1 MRLKGQAKAGFYPT
15 PVEVVEILKSWI
27 GEKRSGPKRLLDPCC
42 GTGEAAAEI
51 AKAAQCQAYGVEI
64 HTAQGTIRGGQFVG
78 GFPGGAYEI
87 HYEIEQEEGFVFL
100 AGEIDLEKVD

>member
-1 MRLKGQAKAGFYPT
+1 VSG
-15 PVEVVEILKSWI
+15 V
-27 GEKRSGPKRLLDPCC
+27 RSGNPH
-42 GTGEAAAEI
+42 G
-51 AKAAQCQAYGVEI
+51 
-64 HTAQGTIRGGQFVG
+64 QGTIRGGQFVG